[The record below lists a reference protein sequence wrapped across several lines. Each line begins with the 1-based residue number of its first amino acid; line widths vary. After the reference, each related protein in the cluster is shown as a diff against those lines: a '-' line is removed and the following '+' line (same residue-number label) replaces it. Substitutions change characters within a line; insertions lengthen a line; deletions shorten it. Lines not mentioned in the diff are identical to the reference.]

1 MSFINIQPVFLG
13 SDNSVKLG
21 DFGLSKLMQSHDFAS
36 TYVGTPFYMSPE
48 ICAAE
53 PYTLHSDIWALGCIM
68 YELCQKAPP
77 FNAKTHIQLVQ
88 RIREGKYPPLP
99 DMYSSELKGVIASCL
114 RVNPDQRPDTASLLN
129 LPVVRLVRKERE
141 IVDMTTRV
149 KRREEAALQ
158 KMKDLEIR
166 MANYEKDKALT
177 REEIDAALRREWE
190 VKARLEIERQVQMR
204 YEELSRQ
211 FETEVRARV
220 AAELEK
226 VNKTRVPAS
235 EFIHPREAS
244 GSTSCSEDSDFP
256 STTDISDLS
265 LESPSSSRN
274 KPMQKV
280 SRTPFS
286 RAKTTVESPMDIQMG
301 EPSPITIAS
310 LSLSPRRTAPI
321 SKNLF
326 TEQAQQKSKWEP
338 SLLGSDDEEDIPD
351 LPSPTRP
358 KVKPDPFKAARR
370 PMLRHQTTAMVS
382 KMSNQPSI
390 FPAGASRLP
399 PPPAIANPVS
409 TQQQQAQEMARPLSA
424 ELRSKSPTRRLSKI
438 PSTSNLIGDA
448 TSPTRKGA
456 AGKAATF
463 HATKVNPSSN
473 SSSSDDNSMYKAVM
487 QRNMGGRTL
496 VELAQARAG
505 GRVLMDDAK
514 RVSSDSRAYTTSS
527 SSSGSGLSSFGKST
541 ELPATWDP
549 NSEQMPSPFV
559 SRRVFHSF
567 R

>member
-1 MSFINIQPVFLG
+1 ME
-13 SDNSVKLG
+13 
-21 DFGLSKLMQSHDFAS
+21 SHDFAS

-53 PYTLHSDIWALGCIM
+53 KYTLHSDIWALGCIM

-88 RIREGKYPPLP
+88 RIREGKFAPLP
-99 DMYSSELKGVIASCL
+99 DIYSSELQSVIASCL
-114 RVNPDQRPDTASLLN
+114 RVNPDQRPDTAALLN
-129 LPVVRLVRKERE
+129 LPVVRLMRKERE
-141 IVDMTTRV
+141 IADMANKV

-158 KMKDLEIR
+158 KMKELEVKI
-166 MANYEKDKALT
+166 ANYEKDKALT
-177 REEIDAALRREWE
+177 HEEVEATVRREWE

-204 YEELSRQ
+204 YEELAKQ

-220 AAELEK
+220 ASELEK
-226 VNKTRVPAS
+226 NAKAKALAQELS
-235 EFIHPREAS
+235 QPREVS
-244 GSTSCSEDSDFP
+244 GSTTSCSDDSDYP
-256 STTDISDLS
+256 STTDVSELS
-265 LESPSSSRN
+265 VESPRSSRN
-274 KPMQKV
+274 KPIRKE

-286 RAKTTVESPMDIQMG
+286 RAKTTVDSPVDIQMG

-310 LSLSPRRTAPI
+310 LSLSPRRTAPV

-326 TEQAQQKSKWEP
+326 SDQSQQKAKWEP
-338 SLLGSDDEEDIPD
+338 SLITSDDEEDIPD

-358 KVKPDPFKAARR
+358 KVKPDPHKATRR
-370 PMLRHQTTAMVS
+370 PMLRHQTTAMMQ

-399 PPPAIANPVS
+399 PPGSAAG
-409 TQQQQAQEMARPLSA
+409 AQHPQEVRPTSA
-424 ELRSKSPTRRLSKI
+424 EARSKSPSRRLSKI
-438 PSTSNLIGDA
+438 PSTSNLAGDA
-448 TSPTRKGA
+448 TSPTRKGT

-463 HATKVNPSSN
+463 HPKTNSSN
-473 SSSSDDNSMYKAVM
+473 NNNANSIGDDNNMYKAVM

-505 GRVLMDDAK
+505 GRAFVLDDAK
-514 RVSSDSRAYTTSS
+514 RVSSDSRVYTSATSSSSTSASGGS
-527 SSSGSGLSSFGKST
+527 SSSGSSSMSSFNKSA
-541 ELPATWDP
+541 ENPATWDP
-549 NSEQMPSPFV
+549 HSEQMPSPFV
-559 SRRVFHSF
+559 TRRVFHSL

>member
-1 MSFINIQPVFLG
+1 
-13 SDNSVKLG
+13 
-21 DFGLSKLMQSHDFAS
+21 
-36 TYVGTPFYMSPE
+36 
-48 ICAAE
+48 
-53 PYTLHSDIWALGCIM
+53 M

-99 DMYSSELKGVIASCL
+99 DIYSSELKGVIASCL
-114 RVNPDQRPDTASLLN
+114 RVNPDQRPDTVTLLN

-158 KMKDLEIR
+158 KMKELEIK
-166 MANYEKDKALT
+166 MTNYEKDKALT
-177 REEIDAALRREWE
+177 REEIDATLRREWE

-204 YEELSRQ
+204 YEELSKQ

-226 VNKTRVPAS
+226 VNKTRVPAPD
-235 EFIHPREAS
+235 FMQPRETS
-244 GSTSCSEDSDFP
+244 GCSISCGEDSDFP

-274 KPMQKV
+274 KPLQKV

-321 SKNLF
+321 TKNLF

-338 SLLGSDDEEDIPD
+338 CLLGSDDEEDIPD

-399 PPPAIANPVS
+399 PPPAIANPLS
-409 TQQQQAQEMARPLSA
+409 TQQPQVQEMARPLSA

-463 HATKVNPSSN
+463 HATKINPSSN
-473 SSSSDDNSMYKAVM
+473 NSSDDNSMYKAVM

-505 GRVLMDDAK
+505 GRAFMDDAK
-514 RVSSDSRAYTTSS
+514 RVSSDSRAYTSS
-527 SSSGSGLSSFGKST
+527 SSSSGLSSFGKST
-541 ELPATWDP
+541 EFPATWDP